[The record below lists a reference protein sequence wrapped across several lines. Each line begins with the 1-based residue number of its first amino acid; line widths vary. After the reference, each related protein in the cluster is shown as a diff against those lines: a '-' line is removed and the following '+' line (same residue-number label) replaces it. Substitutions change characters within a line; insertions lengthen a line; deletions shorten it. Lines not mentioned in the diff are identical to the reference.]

1 MRHFSV
7 LCTLDVN
14 DKKMDMSKESRSLIK
29 EANKFFK
36 QNKFDEA
43 EQLYKRAGDQLGSEL
58 VSTSIWL
65 CQKRKSQQ
73 SMSTGNSLSSNLVS
87 SDAYTAEN
95 FLKQKKQLEQTQQL
109 LEEYYQQ
116 SQSLK
121 LQLMQRN

>member
-1 MRHFSV
+1 
-7 LCTLDVN
+7 
-14 DKKMDMSKESRSLIK
+14 MDMSKESRSLIK
-29 EANKFFK
+29 EANKFFRL
-36 QNKFDEA
+36 NEFEEA

-65 CQKRKSQQ
+65 CQKRKRQQ
-73 SMSTGNSLSSNLVS
+73 SMATGNSLNLNLVS
-87 SDAYTAEN
+87 SDTYTAEN
-95 FLKQKKQLEQTQQL
+95 FVKQKKQLEQTQQL

>member
-1 MRHFSV
+1 MRRFFV
-7 LCTLDVN
+7 LYTLDVN
-14 DKKMDMSKESRSLIK
+14 DKKMDMSKESKSLIK

-36 QNKFDEA
+36 QNKFEEA

-73 SMSTGNSLSSNLVS
+73 GMSNGNSLGSNLVS

>member
-1 MRHFSV
+1 
-7 LCTLDVN
+7 
-14 DKKMDMSKESRSLIK
+14 MDMSKESRSLIK

-36 QNKFDEA
+36 QNKFEEA

-73 SMSTGNSLSSNLVS
+73 SIATSNPLRSNLVS
-87 SDAYTAEN
+87 SDTYTAEN

>member
-1 MRHFSV
+1 ME
-7 LCTLDVN
+7 
-14 DKKMDMSKESRSLIK
+14 MSKESKSLIK
-29 EANKFFK
+29 EANKLFK
-36 QNKFDEA
+36 QNRFEEA
-43 EQLYKRAGDQLGSEL
+43 EQLYTRAGDQLGSEL

-73 SMSTGNSLSSNLVS
+73 GMPTGNPLSSNLVNCG
-87 SDAYTAEN
+87 DYTAEN

>member
-1 MRHFSV
+1 ME
-7 LCTLDVN
+7 
-14 DKKMDMSKESRSLIK
+14 MGKENKSLIK

-36 QNKFDEA
+36 QNKFEEA

-65 CQKRKSQQ
+65 CQKRKRQQ
-73 SMSTGNSLSSNLVS
+73 SMSTDNPLNLNLVS

-95 FLKQKKQLEQTQQL
+95 FVKQKKQLEQTQQL

-116 SQSLK
+116 SQSLR

>member
-1 MRHFSV
+1 
-7 LCTLDVN
+7 
-14 DKKMDMSKESRSLIK
+14 MDMSKESRSLIK

-65 CQKRKSQQ
+65 CQKRKRQQ
-73 SMSTGNSLSSNLVS
+73 SMATGNSLNLNLVS
-87 SDAYTAEN
+87 SDTYTAEN
-95 FLKQKKQLEQTQQL
+95 FVKQKKQLEQTQQL

>member
-1 MRHFSV
+1 ME
-7 LCTLDVN
+7 
-14 DKKMDMSKESRSLIK
+14 MSKENKSLIK

-36 QNKFDEA
+36 QNKFEEA
-43 EQLYKRAGDQLGSEL
+43 EQFYKRAGEQLGSEL

-73 SMSTGNSLSSNLVS
+73 SIAASNPLRANLVS

>member
-1 MRHFSV
+1 
-7 LCTLDVN
+7 
-14 DKKMDMSKESRSLIK
+14 MDMSKESRSLIK
-29 EANKFFK
+29 EANKFFSL
-36 QNKFDEA
+36 NEFEEA

-65 CQKRKSQQ
+65 CQKRKRQQ
-73 SMSTGNSLSSNLVS
+73 SMATGNSLNLNLVS
-87 SDAYTAEN
+87 SDTYTAEN
-95 FLKQKKQLEQTQQL
+95 FVKQKKQLEQTQQL